1 MAVVKNMSYRRNFN
15 FFFMFSIFLSSAFSP
30 TEFNLCNLRKWVT
43 YLRLSDMSGF
53 HHESDMPAISDEM
66 WFVKTDPYHFML
78 VGGETHGWSGR
89 STKNWLR
96 WNHATQKVEGTN
108 AEMKYTHDLAP
119 AVAVPIT
126 KARIKSCAEP
136 YVLPAP

>member
-1 MAVVKNMSYRRNFN
+1 
-15 FFFMFSIFLSSAFSP
+15 MFSIFLSSAFSP
-30 TEFNLCNLRKWVT
+30 PEFNLFDIRSWVT

-53 HHESDMPAISDEM
+53 HHESDMPVISDEM
-66 WFVKTDPYHFML
+66 RFVKTDPYHFML

-96 WNHATQKVEGTN
+96 WNHATLKVEGTD

-126 KARIKSCAEP
+126 KARIRSCAEP

>member
-1 MAVVKNMSYRRNFN
+1 M
-15 FFFMFSIFLSSAFSP
+15 SSAFSP
-30 TEFNLCNLRKWVT
+30 PEFNLCNLRSWVT

-53 HHESDMPAISDEM
+53 HHESDMPVISDEM

-96 WNHATQKVEGTN
+96 WNHATQKVEVTD

-126 KARIKSCAEP
+126 KARIRSCAEP
-136 YVLPAP
+136 YVLPMP

>member
-1 MAVVKNMSYRRNFN
+1 MAVGGRHNFN
-15 FFFMFSIFLSSAFSP
+15 FFICIVFFSAFRP
-30 TEFNLCNLRKWVT
+30 PEFNLCILRSWVT

-53 HHESDMPAISDEM
+53 HHESDMPVISDEM
-66 WFVKTDPYHFML
+66 RFVKTDPYHFML

-96 WNHATQKVEGTN
+96 WNHATLKVEGTD

-126 KARIKSCAEP
+126 KARIRSCTEP